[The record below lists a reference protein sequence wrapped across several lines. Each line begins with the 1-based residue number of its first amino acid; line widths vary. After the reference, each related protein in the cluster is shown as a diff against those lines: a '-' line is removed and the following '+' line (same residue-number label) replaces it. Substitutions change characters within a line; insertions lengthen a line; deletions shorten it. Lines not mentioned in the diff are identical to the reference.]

1 MCSNYGEDLNRFMD
15 FSNKTIL
22 IIGLVIG
29 GLASLYLNQSELAYT
44 IFGGLIGYLS
54 KDTLTLKQEV
64 VSEDDSED
72 MP

>member
-1 MCSNYGEDLNRFMD
+1 ME

-29 GLASLYLNQSELAYT
+29 GLVSLYLNQSELAYT

-54 KDTLTLKQEV
+54 KDTLTVKHEQEIIDV
-64 VSEDDSED
+64 PLDEDINE
-72 MP
+72 

>member
-1 MCSNYGEDLNRFMD
+1 MD

-29 GLASLYLNQSELAYT
+29 GLASLYLKQSELAYT

-54 KDTLTLKQEV
+54 KDTLTVKHEEV
-64 VSEDDSED
+64 VSDDGPD
-72 MP
+72 DIA

>member
-1 MCSNYGEDLNRFMD
+1 MD

-54 KDTLTLKQEV
+54 KDTLTIKTEEV
-64 VSEDDSED
+64 ASEDGSDSD
-72 MP
+72 IA